1 MSAPIRASV
10 QIFAI
15 FAAASMALAQE
26 PPAGAPFV
34 YVTTDGGGSIL
45 RVSTDDGS
53 AECVYGAALRDQI
66 PADVE
71 DIVIGPDGLLY
82 ACDPTQGTIIRLDP
96 VGQVGEGCLCGPED
110 VQLVFTSDTVQPR
123 SPWFTHRGDLLF
135 TDASGGGEEQSAVRR
150 CTGAALEHFEAG
162 DKAVCSSAESLDN
175 LSFAGEGLTQAAN
188 GDLLVVAEAGEEDG
202 DGAVWR
208 LPMDQLTG
216 EFTAAREHIIHGL
229 QRPVGI
235 ARVSSGEIFVADV
248 VPAIPEI
255 EDSLGEGID
264 QLGPSQG
271 VLYTFPP
278 GGGDVADATVCAT
291 FGAARPYY
299 LEAAADDTLY
309 VATGGE
315 GGGQLW
321 SVTYDRAAG
330 TCQANPVIPTQVG
343 AYVPA
348 LTGVAVP
355 FTATTA
361 KKMSP
366 DDFPLG
372 IPIDSQ
378 LFNFF
383 DMLYEF
389 RSPYYPDCQVDVAA
403 AEARPED
410 IQGVIDAQFE
420 EEFPADSVKPVTFF
434 GDNGRVQVFDI
445 SPAEEASCPA
455 GVEGGDVL
463 YQHALNAYYAVHNP
477 KYVLCHGQESLSDC
491 NFVDFSS
498 VLLGGFFPD
507 DGRIGGFDPRFSRGF
522 LVDAPTLADLGL
534 SGGGTFCG
542 LEAPVRNVDDPTG
555 PVPRFKVGSTIPLKF
570 HVAEVEPRGN
580 SNCRKGP
587 FVTYAVVVLGA
598 ARVDPDTLHLLELVH
613 PQTSGHYEDEPAAI
627 FTQPSGHKAPYH
639 FNWNTKGL
647 EPGLYQLTFT
657 ADTDNFPF
665 QVRYVELVGR

>member
-135 TDASGGGEEQSAVRR
+135 TDASGGGEEQSAVQR
-150 CTGAALEHFEAG
+150 CAGVAQQPFQVGTDPICSDTEELEG
-162 DKAVCSSAESLDN
+162 

-188 GDLLVVAEAGEEDG
+188 GDLLVVAEAGEEGG

-208 LPMDQLTG
+208 LPMARDTG
-216 EFTAAREHIIHGL
+216 ELGDTALPIITDL
-229 QRPVGI
+229 EDPVGI
-235 ARVSSGEIFVADV
+235 ARSSTGDIFVADV
-248 VPAIPEI
+248 RETPLQI
-255 EDSLGEGID
+255 ETAVLDDSE
-264 QLGPSQG
+264 QLFLSEG
-271 VLYTFPP
+271 VLYRFPHHP
-278 GGGDVADATVCAT
+278 DGTLGAAEVCAT
-291 FGAARPYY
+291 FGPARPFY
-299 LEAAADDTLY
+299 LEAAADDTMY
-309 VATGGE
+309 VAVGGE
-315 GGGQLW
+315 QGAGELW
-321 SVTYDRAAG
+321 SVTYDHSLG
-330 TCQANPVIPTQVG
+330 TCTQDEIVSEAPPLMG
-343 AYVPA
+343 A
-348 LTGVAVP
+348 AVP
-355 FTATTA
+355 FTGTGA
-361 KKMSP
+361 KEMDP
-366 DDFPLG
+366 DSFPPG
-372 IPIDSQ
+372 VPQDSQ

-389 RSPYYPDCQVDVAA
+389 RSLYYPDCKVDVD
-403 AEARPED
+403 AEEVSPTAL
-410 IQGVIDAQFE
+410 QGVIDAELGQGRAT
-420 EEFPADSVKPVTFF
+420 PITFF
-434 GDNGRVQVFDI
+434 GDNGRAQVFDI
-445 SPAEEASCPA
+445 APRSVEECPA
-455 GVEGGDVL
+455 GEVDGDVL
-463 YQHALNAYYAVHNP
+463 YEHALNAYFLAHNP
-477 KYVLCHGQESLSDC
+477 KYVLCHGDGLYDC

-522 LVDAPTLADLGL
+522 LVDAKTLADLGL